1 MARVRSS
8 MWKATSSYGP
18 LELEIPID
26 VLEQPGE
33 TIHQPAAKRAIA
45 DLQEG
50 HPDESRGWLVDAK
63 DSKGVLIKEKY
74 PGRFSE
80 MVERE
85 AGRLGVQF
93 QVGGKCLAVNYA
105 LKGATRPMDCVER
118 RDVVR
123 HHRHKS
129 LQSLLQR
136 WKCLHSLIAF
146 QEFKGCWILRAH
158 FCQVI
163 GLGLAKVKAAAT
175 KLNVDEKWLATA
187 LAVRYLV
194 KQLGHESD
202 TWELV
207 VEKARAW
214 LEAQPEGGDEKSE
227 VWTVEKLK

>member
-1 MARVRSS
+1 MSS
-8 MWKATSSYGP
+8 Q
-18 LELEIPID
+18 L
-26 VLEQPGE
+26 
-33 TIHQPAAKRAIA
+33 
-45 DLQEG
+45 
-50 HPDESRGWLVDAK
+50 
-63 DSKGVLIKEKY
+63 
-74 PGRFSE
+74 
-80 MVERE
+80 
-85 AGRLGVQF
+85 
-93 QVGGKCLAVNYA
+93 
-105 LKGATRPMDCVER
+105 
-118 RDVVR
+118 
-123 HHRHKS
+123 
-129 LQSLLQR
+129 LLQAGSAPSR
-136 WKCLHSLIAF
+136 FRLRRA
-146 QEFKGCWILRAH
+146 KGCSAASPPQVAPEPAPKMEIAH